1 MNKGQILKV
10 SFFIWFVCMII
21 GAALKIMH
29 YSYGGFLLNV
39 SIACYFIFAALAIY
53 EVLQSDRIEKT
64 EKIMWTI
71 GILFLGSIIGII
83 YLLFGRKRIVNNLTN
98 INTTSSLH
106 EN

>member
-10 SFFIWFVCMII
+10 NFFIWFVCMII

-53 EVLQSDRIEKT
+53 EVLQSNRIEKN
-64 EKIMWTI
+64 EKFMWMI
-71 GILFLGSIIGII
+71 GLLFLGTLTGIL
-83 YLLFGRKRIVNNLTN
+83 YLVTGRKRIVNNFTN
-98 INTTSSLH
+98 ENSTSSSY